1 MALCLCR
8 SASARPPARLP
19 PPILLGVAL
28 PESVPL
34 PVLKLTALS
43 RAGGVGAG
51 LRPPGTGRL
60 AGGTGG
66 VDRPAVVPALAN
78 PPLIVAA
85 GVGRGAATDGG
96 GGGGGARAC
105 CSISSTYADG
115 AHP

>member
-1 MALCLCR
+1 M
-8 SASARPPARLP
+8 
-19 PPILLGVAL
+19 LLGVAL
-28 PESVPL
+28 PDSVPL

-60 AGGTGG
+60 VGGTGG
-66 VDRPAVVPALAN
+66 VDLPVVPALVT
-78 PPLIVAA
+78 PPLIVTD
-85 GVGRGAATDGG
+85 GVGRGAATGGG
-96 GGGGGARAC
+96 GGGGGARAD